1 MTKVKNFIFI
11 LSMFFLLIISLA
23 TIKAQGYN
31 ETVIELNQS
40 RIDLQETIEAG
51 FNVLRIN
58 DTLSQAEQLFDAQYA
73 LEKAGGTPD
82 YSLILERTKE
92 ITELREQA
100 EEMSDELKALETRLK
115 ETGYESEA
123 FAIFNKAKEEF
134 ADERY
139 DKVAELVEE
148 AYVKIS
154 EEQALQTRFRAIYEA
169 SRKTVADFFKDRWK
183 EITITIVIISN
194 VYLFSHKRIAIY
206 LINRKIKGLNFEKEV
221 LKKLI
226 KQTQYEYFH
235 LFKIPEELYHI
246 RIEKFGELIR
256 DIERQIPLLIE
267 EREGIKGL
275 AKEETKAETLKLR
288 KRIFII
294 AISLIIFIAAVI
306 FLIIYFKIASYSEI
320 LEVIK
325 TIGLNVGKV
334 LNYIIDTFGVIA
346 LVIASILIL
355 SAIFLYIYIRK
366 KRKKEEPQMEREKR
380 FKFLQ
385 PLQIFISNKIIRL
398 KLYVYRLIKIIKNA
412 IEYRKI
418 LKQKKEQEEMPRIIY
433 LRKQKLILFK
443 NNLKQKI
450 HSLFHSIS
458 LVKTGEEKLPE
469 KERKTRS
476 REEKGRKEFRKQRQ
490 KKIKKKKSIEV
501 LLPPPPPS

>member
-1 MTKVKNFIFI
+1 MKIKKPRNKMTKVKIFILI
-11 LSMFFLLIISLA
+11 LSMFFLLIISLDP
-23 TIKAQGYN
+23 IKAQGYN
-31 ETVIELNQS
+31 ETVKALNQS
-40 RIDLQETIEAG
+40 RIDLQETIDTG
-51 FNVLRIN
+51 YSVLRIN
-58 DTLSQAEQLFDAQYA
+58 DTLSQAQQLFEAQYA

-92 ITELREQA
+92 ITELREQT

-169 SRKTVADFFKDRWK
+169 STKTVVDFFKDRWK
-183 EITITIVIISN
+183 EITFTIVIISI
-194 VYLFSHKRIAIY
+194 VYSFSHKRIAIY
-206 LINRKIKGLNFEKEV
+206 LINRKIKDLNFEKEV
-221 LKKLI
+221 LKNLI

-267 EREGIKGL
+267 ERERIKGL
-275 AKEETKAETLKLR
+275 AEEEVKTEKLKLR
-288 KRIFII
+288 KRIIII
-294 AISLIIFIAAVI
+294 AISLLAFIAAVI

-320 LEVIK
+320 LEFIK
-325 TIGLNVGKV
+325 KIGLNVAEA
-334 LNYIIDTFGVIA
+334 LNLIIGTFGVIA

-366 KRKKEEPQMEREKR
+366 KRKKEEPQIEKEKR

-385 PLQIFISNKIIRL
+385 PLQMFISNKIIRL
-398 KLYVYRLIKIIKNA
+398 KLYVDSLIKRIESA
-412 IEYRKI
+412 IEYRK
-418 LKQKKEQEEMPRIIY
+418 LLRQKREQEDLPRIRY
-433 LRKQKLILFK
+433 LRKQKIILFK

-450 HSLFHSIS
+450 YSLFHSIS
-458 LVKTGEEKLPE
+458 LVKTEEEKLE
-469 KERKTRS
+469 KK
-476 REEKGRKEFRKQRQ
+476 KQKE
-490 KKIKKKKSIEV
+490 IKKKKSIEI
-501 LLPPPPPS
+501 LPPPPPS